1 MFLSNIRNSQ
11 RWGLPL
17 LTLSTYLRFWSVICY
32 IVTFWLVF
40 FEKEVSLVALLP
52 HIQSV
57 MSCCV
62 IGQGSDEDEMSIKNG
77 LCNYMGHLQ
86 AEAYVSLCGGLAN
99 N

>member
-1 MFLSNIRNSQ
+1 MYSPRTRNVSSNIRNSQ

-17 LTLSTYLRFWSVICY
+17 LTLSAYLRFWSVICY

-57 MSCCV
+57 MSC
-62 IGQGSDEDEMSIKNG
+62 
-77 LCNYMGHLQ
+77 LCYRTRNVTKMR
-86 AEAYVSLCGGLAN
+86 
-99 N
+99 